1 MEPTDGRY
9 NGLVLALFM
18 IVIRC
23 KEKLDFIDWEEAVIF
38 KPSTNAGIQDWITP
52 SHVEVVKVE
61 THAAQLDRIQQRAKE
76 LREAMGARYLCHEN
90 NRVRRLDEQKYRP
103 RSVLSANATVINRAA

>member
-1 MEPTDGRY
+1 M
-9 NGLVLALFM
+9 F
-18 IVIRC
+18 
-23 KEKLDFIDWEEAVIF
+23 F
-38 KPSTNAGIQDWITP
+38 KPGMTEGIQDWITP

-61 THAAQLDRIQQRAKE
+61 TPSAQLDRIQQRAKE

-90 NRVRRLDEQKYRP
+90 NRVRRLDDQKYRP